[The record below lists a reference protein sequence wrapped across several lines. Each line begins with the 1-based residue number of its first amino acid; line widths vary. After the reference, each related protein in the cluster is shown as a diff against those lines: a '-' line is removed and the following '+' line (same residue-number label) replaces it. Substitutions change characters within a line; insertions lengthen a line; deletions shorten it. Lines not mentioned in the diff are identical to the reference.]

1 MFYRLLFLCTVL
13 PLAILG
19 CTNKSDELADSL
31 PLDENRPT
39 FIVFYA
45 DF

>member
-1 MFYRLLFLCTVL
+1 MLCRLLILGAVL

-19 CTNKSDELADSL
+19 CTDKSDELADSL
-31 PLDENRPT
+31 PLDEKRPT
-39 FIVFYA
+39 FIVFYT